1 MQNGSSNPGLF
12 GARVKRVED
21 PRYIKGL
28 AHYIDDL
35 NFPGQ
40 VFASFVRSMY
50 PHATIT
56 RISTDPVYE
65 AEGVKLAWSS
75 QDIVEKSGPI
85 QSSIKGGFKPTDYP
99 LLAQGKVRFV
109 GEPVGVVVTE
119 TRYQATD
126 AAGLFEVD
134 YAPLDPVTDAVEA
147 VTPGSNQAI
156 LHDGLDN
163 NILFQAAMETPG
175 IDQAFQEAHYV
186 LKDRFKTGR
195 VTGVPIENRGCI
207 AIFDPGTE
215 DLTLY
220 TSTQIPHLV
229 RTGLADILHYPENKI
244 RVIAPDVGGG
254 FGLKAH
260 LFPEEAVV
268 CLLAMQLKRPV
279 KWIETRSENLSASTH
294 SRGQTID
301 IEMAFNA
308 DGTIRGLR
316 TQIVVDVGAYSV
328 YPWSAAL
335 EPAQTARL
343 LTGPYK
349 IEQYAYKTYGVAT
362 NKCPTGP
369 YRGVSRPSAN
379 LAIERALNMAALHL
393 GLDQAEIRRRNLVKK
408 EEFPYKNVVGL
419 KFDPGSYIES
429 LDQALE
435 MVDYA
440 SFPQRQAEA
449 RAKGRYIGLGI
460 SCYNEMTA
468 QGSESYRSRGMEAMS
483 GYEPSTVRVDPSG
496 KVIVM
501 VGVSPHGQGHETTFA
516 QVVASELQL
525 PLSDVKVV
533 HSDTGISPYGM
544 GTFSSRSAV
553 IAGGAC
559 IEAAGKIREKAK
571 KIAGHLLEATAE
583 DIVLENDRY
592 HVKGVSSPSL
602 TLRDISRTAHLAAY
616 KLPPEMEPGL
626 EATGYFASPPAT
638 FSNATHIVQV
648 EVDASSGDVQIL
660 DYVVVEDCGKMINP
674 MVVDGQIQGGVAQ
687 GIGEALMEA
696 LEYDQHGQLLTGT
709 LMDYALPT
717 SHDIPNIRIAHIETP
732 SPWTKGGMKGMGE
745 GGTISPGAAIANA
758 VTDALTPFGLEFN
771 EIPITPH
778 LVFNR
783 LQSGLNK
790 KEN

>member
-1 MQNGSSNPGLF
+1 MQNGLHNPGLL

-21 PRYIKGL
+21 PRYIKGQ

-40 VFASFVRSMY
+40 LYASFVRSMY
-50 PHATIT
+50 PHAAIMG
-56 RISTDPVYE
+56 ISTKAVRE
-65 AEGVKLAWSS
+65 VAGVKLAWTGS
-75 QDIVEKSGPI
+75 DIAAKASPI
-85 QSSIKGGFKPTDYP
+85 QASVKAGFKDTDYP
-99 LLAQGKVRFV
+99 LLAQAKVRFV
-109 GEPVGVVVTE
+109 GEPVALMVAE
-119 TRYQATD
+119 TRYQASD
-126 AAGLFEVD
+126 AAGLFEID
-134 YAPLDPVTDAVEA
+134 YRPLAPVTDAVEA
-147 VTPGSNQAI
+147 LAPGKTQAI
-156 LHDGLDN
+156 LHDGLSD
-163 NILFQAAMETPG
+163 NILFQAVSETDG
-175 IDQAFQEAHYV
+175 IEQAFSEAHYI
-186 LKDRFKTGR
+186 LKDRFITAR
-195 VTGVPIENRGCI
+195 VSGTPIENRGCI

-220 TSTQIPHLV
+220 TSTQIPHLL
-229 RTGLADILHYPENKI
+229 RTGLADLLHYPENKI

-254 FGLKAH
+254 FGMKAH

-268 CLLAMQLKRPV
+268 CLAAMQLKRPV
-279 KWIETRSENLSASTH
+279 KWIETRSENLSASAH
-294 SRGQTID
+294 SRGQTLD

-308 DGTIRGLR
+308 DGTIRGLK

-369 YRGVSRPSAN
+369 YRGVSRPSCN
-379 LAIERALNMAALHL
+379 LAMERALNIAAAHL
-393 GLDQAEIRRRNLVKK
+393 DLDQAEIRRRNLVRK

-419 KFDPGSYIES
+419 IFDPGSYIES
-429 LDQALE
+429 LEKALE
-435 MVDYA
+435 MVDYCN
-440 SFPQRQAEA
+440 FPRRQAAA
-449 RAKGRYIGLGI
+449 RLEGRYIGLGI

-468 QGSESYRSRGMEAMS
+468 QGSESYRHRGMEAMS

-496 KVIVM
+496 KVTVM
-501 VGVSPHGQGHETTFA
+501 VGVSPHGQSHETTFA
-516 QVVASELQL
+516 QVVAHELKL
-525 PLSDVKVV
+525 PLADVKVV
-533 HSDTGISPYGM
+533 HSDTAISPFGM

-583 DIVLENDRY
+583 DIVLENDHY
-592 HVKGVSSPSL
+592 HVKGVSTPYL
-602 TLRDISRTAHLAAY
+602 TLHDISRTAHLAAY
-616 KLPPEMEPGL
+616 RLPPEMDPGL

-638 FSNATHIVQV
+638 FSNATHIAQV
-648 EVDASSGDVQIL
+648 EVDPASGEVKLL

-674 MVVDGQIQGGVAQ
+674 LVVDGQIQGGVAQ
-687 GIGEALMEA
+687 GIGEALVEA
-696 LEYDQHGQLLTGT
+696 LVYDRHGQLLTGT
-709 LMDYALPT
+709 LMDYGLPT
-717 SHDIPNIRIAHIETP
+717 AHDIPNIRIAHLETP

-758 VTDALTPFGLEFN
+758 VSDALAPFGLQFN
-771 EIPITPH
+771 EIPLTPN

-783 LQSGLNK
+783 LHASFNT